1 MTHPNAELIRRFY
14 DAFSKRDA
22 EGMAACYADSI
33 RFSDPAFPDLRGKDA
48 GDMWRM
54 LCEAGKD
61 LRVEASEIEAD
72 DTTGR
77 ARWVAHYTFSA
88 TGRKVVNDIRAS
100 FRFEQGRIV
109 EHRDVFD
116 FARWARQAL
125 GVPGLLL
132 GWTGWM
138 QKQVQG
144 RAAKGLSA
152 FQKKRAAVSPT
163 SG

>member
-1 MTHPNAELIRRFY
+1 MHPNAELIRRFY
-14 DAFSKRDA
+14 DAFGRRDA
-22 EGMAACYADSI
+22 EGMAACYADDV
-33 RFSDPAFPDLRGKDA
+33 RFSDPAFPDLRGKNA

-61 LRVEASEIEAD
+61 LRIEASEIDAD

-88 TGRKVVNDIRAS
+88 TGRPVVNDIRAS
-100 FRFEQGRIV
+100 FRFQNGRIV

-116 FARWARQAL
+116 FGRWARQAL
-125 GVPGLLL
+125 GMPGLLL

-138 QKQVQG
+138 RGQVQA
-144 RAAKGLSA
+144 RAAKGLAS
-152 FQKKRAAVSPT
+152 FQKKR
-163 SG
+163 G